1 MSLDLQ
7 GHRLSKLEDM
17 LAEVKENV
25 AELTKSM
32 AAIRES
38 LAAYRAV
45 TKFAVALASAV
56 GAMAALL
63 IDWLK

>member
-1 MSLDLQ
+1 MDLND
-7 GHRLSKLEDM
+7 HRLSRLEEM
-17 LAEVKENV
+17 LAELKEDIV
-25 AELTKSM
+25 ELTRGM

-63 IDWLK
+63 IDWIR